1 MCQKWLLFLAKLAD
15 RCLVA
20 YVALQIWLNT
30 TEGILFPT
38 TSGLFVHARVSAAHA
53 RSPNGRGVFSETP
66 KQFHFTLSSTTNP
79 WTLNQVIVCLG
90 CLTCLIVMLYL
101 FDFHWRVV
109 GRFMSNAEYA
119 MLLVYVSDG
128 KNGFLKVMHTEI
140 LCFCLFFAVSCV
152 LIIPVPRHDLIWLLA
167 FLRNRFWWKDN
178 SDGQVM
184 ELKANSIQLCIQRFS
199 HCASFNIVCGLH
211 PGNMLSEYNWNTVYS
226 LNRDIFEAPPPLP
239 FLSISLFFYLLKT
252 KAPCVVVLF

>member
-1 MCQKWLLFLAKLAD
+1 MVAVLGETCWQMFGSVRRSADLTEYYRRDIVSDHIGAVRAHLSRGSCLSLTQRTRRFL
-15 RCLVA
+15 
-20 YVALQIWLNT
+20 WNT
-30 TEGILFPT
+30 EAVPFHFIIHDKSLDSKP
-38 TSGLFVHARVSAAHA
+38 SHRVF
-53 RSPNGRGVFSETP
+53 GVFDVSYCYAL
-66 KQFHFTLSSTTNP
+66 FIWFS
-79 WTLNQVIVCLG
+79 
-90 CLTCLIVMLYL
+90 LTCC
-101 FDFHWRVV
+101 
-109 GRFMSNAEYA
+109 GK
-119 MLLVYVSDG
+119 VYVKCWVCYAISLRSDG

-152 LIIPVPRHDLIWLLA
+152 TIIPVPRHDLIWLLA

-184 ELKANSIQLCIQRFS
+184 ELKANSIQLRIQRFS

-239 FLSISLFFYLLKT
+239 FLNISLFFYLLKT